1 MKIIVVGGGTS
12 GWSVAA
18 RMSLVKNSEV
28 IVIEPV
34 NIPTIGVGE
43 STIPYINKFHIQSNL
58 PFYDKQWLND
68 VDGVFKF
75 GILFDNYYSKD
86 NSWFHPF
93 TNGVLQF
100 NSFFKDDYSVIQDIC
115 FMRDIELETTQ
126 TNFVFNNIKFGKKI
140 LEDGFSE
147 LEDSLIADGFAGY
160 HIDAAKYARL
170 LRTHCLSRKNVSV
183 NNESVSEIILD
194 ETGAVKELIMSD
206 GKTIAGNLYIDCTGF
221 SSIFA
226 EKMENE
232 WISFQ
237 DRLFVDTALVAQLP
251 FIDREK
257 QLKNYTYCHALDA
270 GWCWNIPLQTRVGV
284 GYNFSSRHTTKE
296 EAEKQFKEH
305 LHEYYGYDP
314 ETITFRTVPYKTGRR
329 KEGWKKNVVFNGLS
343 GFFLE
348 PIESTAIATLHNLST
363 NLCEIL
369 ALKHVT
375 EDKKRERYND
385 IFRQSIK
392 STAEYIELHYNL
404 TTRDDSPF
412 WRDYKSMSLSE
423 AQREI
428 LIEYA
433 NETVNFDADT
443 VKSRTE
449 TFNMFTY
456 VSYFFLFMG
465 AGIMP
470 NCGSKNIQQY
480 LYK

>member
-18 RMSLVKNSEV
+18 KMSLVKNSEV
-28 IVIEPV
+28 IVIEPSK
-34 NIPTIGVGE
+34 IATIGVGE
-43 STIPYINKFHIQSNL
+43 STIPYINKFHVQSKL
-58 PFYDKQWLND
+58 PFNDKEWLND

-93 TNGVLQF
+93 TNGILHF
-100 NSFFKDDYSVIQDIC
+100 NSFFKDDYSVIQKVC
-115 FMRDIELETTQ
+115 LMNGIELDSTQ
-126 TNFVFNNIKFGKKI
+126 ANFVFNNFKFGKKI
-140 LEDGFSE
+140 LEEGFTD
-147 LEDSLIADGFAGY
+147 LDDSLIANGFAGY
-160 HIDAAKYARL
+160 HIDAVKYANL
-170 LRTHCLSRKNVSV
+170 LRSYCLVRKNVSV
-183 NNESVSEIILD
+183 NNESVSEIILNED
-194 ETGAVKELIMSD
+194 GEVRELIMSD
-206 GKTIAGNLYIDCTGF
+206 GQIITGDLYIDCTGF

-226 EKMENE
+226 EKMDNE
-232 WISFQ
+232 WVSFQ
-237 DRLFVDTALVAQLP
+237 DRLFVDTAIVAQLP
-251 FIDREK
+251 YVDKEK
-257 QLKNYTYCHALDA
+257 QLRNYTYCHALDA

-296 EAEKQFKEH
+296 AAEKEFKQH
-305 LHEYYGYDP
+305 LHDYYGYDP

-329 KEGWKKNVVFNGLS
+329 KEGWKKNVVFIGLS

-348 PIESTAIATLHNLST
+348 PIESTAIGTLHNLSV
-363 NLCEIL
+363 NLSDIITL
-369 ALKHVT
+369 DYISD
-375 EDKKRERYND
+375 DKKRARYND
-385 IFRQSIK
+385 IFRQTIK

-404 TTRDDSPF
+404 TSREDSSF
-412 WRDYKSMSLSE
+412 WRDYKSMPLSDV
-423 AQREI
+423 QKEI

-433 NETVNFDADT
+433 DEKVTFDANT
-443 VKSRTE
+443 VKAKTE

-470 NCGSKNIQQY
+470 NCGLEKINHY

>member
-18 RMSLVKNSEV
+18 KMSLVKNSEV
-28 IVIEPV
+28 IVIEPSK
-34 NIPTIGVGE
+34 IATIGVGE
-43 STIPYINKFHIQSNL
+43 STIPYINKFHVQSKL
-58 PFYDKQWLND
+58 PFNDKQWLND

-93 TNGVLQF
+93 TNGILHF
-100 NSFFKDDYSVIQDIC
+100 NSFFKDDYSVIQKVC
-115 FMRDIELETTQ
+115 LMNGIELDSTQ
-126 TNFVFNNIKFGKKI
+126 ANFVFNNFKFGKKI
-140 LEDGFSE
+140 LEEGFTD
-147 LEDSLIADGFAGY
+147 LDDSLIANGFAGY
-160 HIDAAKYARL
+160 HIDAVKYANL
-170 LRTHCLSRKNVSV
+170 LRSYCLVRKNVSV
-183 NNESVSEIILD
+183 NNESVSEIILNED
-194 ETGAVKELIMSD
+194 GEVKELVMSD
-206 GKTIAGNLYIDCTGF
+206 GQIVSGDLYIDCTGF

-226 EKMENE
+226 EKMDNE
-232 WISFQ
+232 WVSFQ
-237 DRLFVDTALVAQLP
+237 DRLFVDTAIVAQLP
-251 FIDREK
+251 YVDKEK
-257 QLKNYTYCHALDA
+257 QIRNYTYCHALDA

-296 EAEKQFKEH
+296 AAEKEFKQH
-305 LHEYYGYDP
+305 LHDYYGYDP

-329 KEGWKKNVVFNGLS
+329 KEGWKKNVVFIGLS

-348 PIESTAIATLHNLST
+348 PIESTAIGTLHNLSV
-363 NLCEIL
+363 NLSDIITL
-369 ALKHVT
+369 DYIS
-375 EDKKRERYND
+375 EDKKRARYND
-385 IFRQSIK
+385 IFCQTIK

-404 TTRDDSPF
+404 TSREDSSF
-412 WRDYKSMSLSE
+412 WRDYKSMPLSDV
-423 AQREI
+423 QKEI

-433 NETVNFDADT
+433 DEKVTFDANT
-443 VKSRTE
+443 VKAKTE

-470 NCGSKNIQQY
+470 NCGLEKINHY